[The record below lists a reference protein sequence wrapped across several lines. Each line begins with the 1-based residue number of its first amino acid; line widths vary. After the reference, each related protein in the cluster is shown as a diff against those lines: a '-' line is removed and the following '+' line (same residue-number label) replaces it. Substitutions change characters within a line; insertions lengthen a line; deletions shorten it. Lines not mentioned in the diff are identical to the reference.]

1 MLGGGG
7 GGVGAVA
14 HVYGKDHTSQLLIAV
29 YGYILSIT
37 HRFLLKYGPL
47 SFIITLHSYELD

>member
-7 GGVGAVA
+7 GGGAVA
-14 HVYGKDHTSQLLIAV
+14 RVYGKDHTSQLLIAV
-29 YGYILSIT
+29 DGYILSIT
-37 HRFLLKYGPL
+37 HRIILKYGPL